1 MCMPLMMAD
10 TSVGVAQQTVNKSLI
25 ARADIS
31 TFVDDQHD
39 LYKQQISLLKPSIIL
54 KS

>member
-1 MCMPLMMAD
+1 MPLMMVD

-39 LYKQQISLLKPSIIL
+39 LYKQKFRYLN
-54 KS
+54 